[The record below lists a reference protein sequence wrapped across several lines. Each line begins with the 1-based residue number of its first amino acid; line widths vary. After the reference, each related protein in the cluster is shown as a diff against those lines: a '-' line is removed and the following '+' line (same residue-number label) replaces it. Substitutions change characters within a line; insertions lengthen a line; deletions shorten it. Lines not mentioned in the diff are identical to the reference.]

1 MVNEDFDVHSD
12 QHFGSSGNGL
22 HKTIE
27 YGFLITKNQNKKRGK
42 EEGDRGKQTLPKY
55 LSN

>member
-27 YGFLITKNQNKKRGK
+27 YGFLITKKQNKKRGK

-55 LSN
+55 L